1 MCWVSQQ
8 EIRQCAVVTQI
19 DSALGTGF
27 IKTDSRRMNL
37 WLPGR
42 EVWAEGIVR
51 EFGADVY
58 TLLYL
63 EWVTYKD
70 LLCST
75 RSSSQCYVAAQMRGE
90 FGGEWRYIHIYI
102 CMCIYVY
109 IYMYIYMAR
118 WLYCAPETITTL
130 LIGCV
135 CVLVTQL
142 CPTLCDPM
150 DCSPP
155 DSSVHGILQARTLEW
170 VADFLLQG

>member
-63 EWVTYKD
+63 EWVTNKD

-90 FGGEWRYIHIYI
+90 FGGEWRYIHIYMYVCI
-102 CMCIYVY
+102 YIYVY
-109 IYMYIYMAR
+109 IYGSM
-118 WLYCAPETITTL
+118 TL
-130 LIGCV
+130 LCTWNYHNIVNWLCV
-135 CVLVTQL
+135 CV
-142 CPTLCDPM
+142 
-150 DCSPP
+150 SH
-155 DSSVHGILQARTLEW
+155 SVVSHSLWPHGL
-170 VADFLLQG
+170 